1 MRRVDTATII
11 AHLVFST
18 VHFQMSES
26 YREHTDAIITHK
38 LKLHN
43 SQTDG
48 DTFCCF
54 GGSILSLRSSRDES
68 ISVVWQDGSHQNPL
82 HLEYWENNAFSPF
95 QLLLFLI
102 WYKDNFSALNGWNT
116 FSFLVAAPFWL
127 NYSAKAHSSLHTADN
142 FLITITHCCIV
153 FWSVITN
160 AMSPPYCVCLD
171 QSGKT
176 CGNAVRPISPIPR
189 MDKWLNVRPVWDKL
203 S

>member
-1 MRRVDTATII
+1 MRRVDTTTII
-11 AHLVFST
+11 THLIFST

-43 SQTDG
+43 SQTVG

-54 GGSILSLRSSRDES
+54 GGSILSLNSSRVES

-102 WYKDNFSALNGWNT
+102 WYKDNFSALNNGWNT
-116 FSFLVAAPFWL
+116 FSFSGWRPILAQLFSQGVGSVSF
-127 NYSAKAHSSLHTADN
+127 
-142 FLITITHCCIV
+142 IITHC
-153 FWSVITN
+153 WSFSDRHHPLLHSFLISDHQCNV
-160 AMSPPYCVCLD
+160 SLLLCV
-171 QSGKT
+171 SRSIRE
-176 CGNAVRPISPIPR
+176 N
-189 MDKWLNVRPVWDKL
+189 MW
-203 S
+203 